1 MTTEEINLMVYLMTH
16 AITGVK
22 RRILSDD
29 DGDDGDEGDDD
40 GNDDDCSPEDEADDG
55 ADGEL
60 SWTAARPGALLESLA
75 TLVLM
80 NEDDFL

>member
-29 DGDDGDEGDDD
+29 DGDDGDDGDDD
-40 GNDDDCSPEDEADDG
+40 GDDDDCSPEDEADDG

-60 SWTAARPGALLESLA
+60 SWTAARLGPFGALA

>member
-29 DGDDGDEGDDD
+29 DGDDGDDD

-60 SWTAARPGALLESLA
+60 SWTAARPGAQALLESLA